1 MILSSVDEG
10 LSRRTRRAHNRF
22 SEFIKGSSTSQP
34 QHTSGTFPESPPTSP
49 ISSKRR
55 GKQKATAAEPEP
67 LDAPT
72 TSVISVPAPR
82 KKRKTFTISIPG
94 GSTETISPAQPIP
107 DPPEGIS
114 AQDHDRVTRSS
125 RSRAGPSTT
134 SLPIAPG
141 LPPRSRKVILRVLE
155 PEDALDQLLQRT
167 SEPFPTPSIRL
178 DGEMSASLAKL
189 EARAKAAAA
198 LAEQRAEFRR
208 NNRYLPLDHNGE
220 RKRGPPEEPER
231 PTGTWDI
238 ILKAIEETYRPG
250 ALHLTVTRQICEAMK
265 ARADPSL
272 YGQATQGRLTRGTA
286 KPKGS
291 KKQRDDPET
300 AWRKKLAKET
310 ADLVVDQWKR
320 VVLVSVACTF

>member
-34 QHTSGTFPESPPTSP
+34 QHTSATFPESPPTSP

-55 GKQKATAAEPEP
+55 GKQKATAAEPES
-67 LDAPT
+67 LNAPT

-94 GSTETISPAQPIP
+94 GSAETISPTQPIP
-107 DPPEGIS
+107 DPPERIS
-114 AQDHDRVTRSS
+114 AQDHDRVTRLS
-125 RSRAGPSTT
+125 RSRAHPSTT
-134 SLPIAPG
+134 GLPVAPS

-167 SEPFPTPSIRL
+167 SEPLPTPSIVL
-178 DGEMSASLAKL
+178 DGKIGASFSKL

-198 LAEQRAEFRR
+198 LAERRAEFRR
-208 NNRYLPLDHNGE
+208 SDCYLPLNCSGE
-220 RKRGPPEEPER
+220 RRRGPPDEPER
-231 PTGTWDI
+231 HGDTWDI
-238 ILKAIEETYRPG
+238 ILKAIEEAYRPG

-265 ARADPSL
+265 ARADLSL

-286 KPKGS
+286 KAKGS

-300 AWRKKLAKET
+300 AWRKKLAKE
-310 ADLVVDQWKR
+310 AVDLVVDQWKR
-320 VVLVSVACTF
+320 VVLVSVAGTF